1 VESNPAKTDNINK
14 TSLSKPAINVIDASR
29 KSTSKLQAYL
39 ENDIIQTKQTD
50 NKQSEIPAG
59 SGNSLI
65 ASVIIKNADSNTSE

>member
-39 ENDIIQTKQTD
+39 ENDIIETKQID
-50 NKQSEIPAG
+50 NKQSEIPAIR
-59 SGNSLI
+59 GNSLI
-65 ASVIIKNADSNTSE
+65 SSEIIKNADSNTNE